1 MIHSETQ
8 SIVTDSKYSSAVA
21 NSILVICPM
30 PYPPTNGTRVHI
42 WGLLRFFRQAGWQVI
57 LAAYSWQGQNLSADD
72 IKIPLDVELHT
83 FKRSLR
89 YSVAKD
95 PHTATNIQ
103 KLQKLVDDRSPQ
115 VVWCNYADLVPLVS
129 QLNFR
134 SAQLWFRPHDFEVA
148 HNWETAIASRPWR
161 SGWQRD
167 TVKKTLGW
175 GKQFLGTI
183 TRAFMAERQMHRIS
197 DRIFFNSYSD
207 MQFMSRLYGGTVTK
221 DWVVPFLERE
231 CIPVKDNKSPLDV
244 VYISSNYVS
253 PTHLS
258 GVRQLLYRVIPAV
271 EAEMP
276 GKFRFHFVGRGCA
289 EHLGKYAS
297 DTIVIHDFVPDLS
310 AFLAS
315 MDVACLPVEIGWGC
329 KIKVLE
335 ALAAGLPVIGLP
347 QTFRGVPPTPGAYY
361 SCRTTKD
368 FVTAFRSL
376 QDTDTR
382 QQMANAGRAAYIAW
396 RAEGQQILGEAL
408 QAQATVKSQC
418 TDAIYHVCT
427 KVNS

>member
-8 SIVTDSKYSSAVA
+8 GIVTDSRNSMPVA
-21 NSILVICPM
+21 NSILVICPL

-42 WGLLRFFRQAGWQVI
+42 WGLLRFFRQAGWHVI
-57 LAAYSWQGQNLSADD
+57 LATYTWQGQNLSAAD
-72 IKIPLDVELHT
+72 IEIPLDVELHI

-95 PHTATNIQ
+95 PHTATNIE
-103 KLQKLVDDRSPQ
+103 KLQKLIDDRRPQ
-115 VVWCNYADLVPLVS
+115 IVWCNYADLVPLVS

-134 SAQLWFRPHDFEVA
+134 DAKLWFRPHDFEVA
-148 HNWETAIASRPWR
+148 HNLEAAIASRPWR
-161 SGWQRD
+161 DGWQRG
-167 TVKKTLGW
+167 TGKQTLSW
-175 GKQFLGTI
+175 GKQLLSMTA
-183 TRAFMAERQMHRIS
+183 RAFAAERQMHRIS

-231 CIPVKDNKSPLDV
+231 YIPVKENKSPLDV

-271 EAEMP
+271 EAAMP
-276 GKFRFHFVGRGCA
+276 GKFRFHFVGRGCS
-289 EHLGKYAS
+289 EHLSKYAS
-297 DTIVIHDFVPDLS
+297 DTVIVHDFVPDLS
-310 AFLAS
+310 AFLANI
-315 MDVACLPVEIGWGC
+315 DIACLPVEIGWGC

-335 ALAAGLPVIGLP
+335 ALASGLPVIGLP
-347 QTFRGVPPTPGAYY
+347 QTFRGVPPTLEAYY
-361 SCRTTKD
+361 ACRTTKD
-368 FVTAFRSL
+368 FVAAFRAL

-382 QQMANAGRAAYIAW
+382 KQMAHAGHTAYIAW
-396 RAEGQQILGEAL
+396 RTEGQRILGEAL
-408 QAQATVKSQC
+408 QAQATVPQLQ
-418 TDAIYHVCT
+418 TQFT
-427 KVNS
+427 